1 MTTTVDAASLVS
13 ATEARRRAQ
22 RRATSLPLT
31 GTAAGLAVL
40 AAALWVDPWGYYPGV
55 LVPSFVYLGMWLV
68 AARRRRRGPAWTT
81 EGKDRYG
88 VVLLVLVLL
97 TCFPGSLLT
106 FRFAGPAFVLGVALL
121 LLDGRT
127 GNSLL
132 RGPGI
137 VLVVA
142 SPIVAF
148 VLSPAVTGPSL
159 LALAIGCGALAFI
172 AHRREAA
179 VLQELA

>member
-1 MTTTVDAASLVS
+1 MTTTVDATSLLA

-31 GTAAGLAVL
+31 GTAAGLAIL
-40 AAALWVDPWGYYPGV
+40 AVSLWSEPLRFWPGL
-55 LVPSFVYLGMWLV
+55 LVPSLVYLVMWLV

-88 VVLLVLVLL
+88 MVLLVLVLL
-97 TCFPGSLLT
+97 ACFPGGLLLT
-106 FRFAGPAFVLGVALL
+106 RFAGPAFVLGVGLL
-121 LLDGRT
+121 LLDRRSGDP
-127 GNSLL
+127 LL

-137 VLVVA
+137 ALVVT
-142 SPIVAF
+142 SPLIAL
-148 VLSPAVTGPSL
+148 VLSPVLTGPLL
-159 LALAIGCGALAFI
+159 LALAIGCGALALV

-179 VLQELA
+179 ILADLG

>member
-1 MTTTVDAASLVS
+1 MTTTTVDAASLLA

-40 AAALWVDPWGYYPGV
+40 AVSLWSDPWRFWPGM
-55 LVPSFVYLGMWLV
+55 LVPSLVYLVLWVV
-68 AARRRRRGPAWTT
+68 AARRTRRGPAWVT

-97 TCFPGSLLT
+97 AYFSGPMML
-106 FRFAGPAFVLGVALL
+106 RFAGPAFALGIGLL

-127 GNSLL
+127 GNPLL

-137 VLVVA
+137 ALVVT
-142 SPIVAF
+142 SPIVAL
-148 VLSPAVTGPSL
+148 VLYRAQGPLLLVLAV
-159 LALAIGCGALAFI
+159 GCGALALV
-172 AHRREAA
+172 ASRREAA
-179 VLQELA
+179 LLSERA

>member
-1 MTTTVDAASLVS
+1 MTTTVDATSLLA

-40 AAALWVDPWGYYPGV
+40 AVSLWVDPWGFYPGV
-55 LVPSFVYLGMWLV
+55 LVPSFVYLAMWLV

-97 TCFPGSLLT
+97 AYFPGALLLT
-106 FRFAGPAFVLGVALL
+106 RFAGPAFALGIGLL
-121 LLDGRT
+121 LLARRAEDP
-127 GNSLL
+127 LL

-142 SPIVAF
+142 SHLIAL
-148 VLSPAVTGPSL
+148 VLSPVLTGPLL
-159 LALAIGCGALAFI
+159 LALAIGCGALALV

-179 VLQELA
+179 MLADLG